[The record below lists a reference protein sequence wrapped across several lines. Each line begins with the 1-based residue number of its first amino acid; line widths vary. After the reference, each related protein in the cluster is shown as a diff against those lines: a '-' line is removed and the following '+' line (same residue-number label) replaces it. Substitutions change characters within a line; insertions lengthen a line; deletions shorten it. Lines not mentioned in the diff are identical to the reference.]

1 MSRPLYRW
9 ARGASIFHA
18 VEVNE
23 DPGGILTGTEQ
34 VRCVAKKIA
43 NIAAPPP
50 GDDAPDDL
58 VLATAFVAASGDS
71 PAHWTVTGAPS
82 DTEALTPGYY
92 AVDFRLVLESGAVIQ
107 TPVVVLEITGRVT
120 EASG

>member
-9 ARGASIFHA
+9 ARGATICHA
-18 VEVNE
+18 VQVEA
-23 DPGGILTGTEQ
+23 DPEGIMTGAESA
-34 VRCVAKKIA
+34 RCVAKKIA
-43 NIAAPPP
+43 NIAAPAP

-58 VLATAFVAASGDS
+58 VFATAFVAAAGDK
-71 PAHWTVTGAPS
+71 PAQWTVTGLAS

-92 AVDFRLVLESGAVIQ
+92 AVDFRLVLASGAVIQ

-120 EASG
+120 EAG

>member
-9 ARGASIFHA
+9 ARGATICHA
-18 VEVNE
+18 VQV
-23 DPGGILTGTEQ
+23 DQDTDGILTGTEH

-43 NIAAPPP
+43 NIAAPAP

-58 VLATAFVAASGDS
+58 VFATAFVAATGEGL
-71 PAHWTVTGAPS
+71 AHWTVTGLAS

-92 AVDFRLVLESGAVIQ
+92 AVDFRLVLASGVVIQ

-120 EASG
+120 EAG